1 MSATTE
7 STFRRAQMLLCGLLL
22 AACAP
27 LAPPSGAAP
36 APALVPEPA
45 SPAAQPAPAPAPPLV
60 PLATPADLA
69 TREMLAFHERAR
81 QWTGADLARE
91 IGRRGEASAGARA
104 SVELALLLGQTRNN
118 GDLARA
124 LALLDGLLRSSAP
137 EAAPWQPLARL
148 VAAQLAEQRRI
159 EEQLER
165 QNQQARENQRR
176 VDQLSQ
182 KLEAL
187 KAIERSLTTRPE
199 GGAAAAPGTRGST
212 P

>member
-1 MSATTE
+1 
-7 STFRRAQMLLCGLLL
+7 MLLCGLLL
-22 AACAP
+22 AGCAP
-27 LAPPSGAAP
+27 MAPQSGP
-36 APALVPEPA
+36 APALAPEPP
-45 SPAAQPAPAPAPPLV
+45 SPAVQLAPAPAPPLV

-91 IGRRGEASAGARA
+91 MARRGEAIADPRA
-104 SVELALLLGQTRNN
+104 SFELAMLLGQSRNN

-124 LALLDGLLRSSAP
+124 LALLDGLLRSTAP

-148 VAAQLAEQRRI
+148 VAAQLAEQRRV

-165 QNQQARENQRR
+165 QHQQARENQRR

-187 KAIERSLTTRPE
+187 KAIERSLTTRPD
-199 GGAAAAPGTRGST
+199 GGAAAAPATRGS
-212 P
+212 PP